1 MLTPDQINH
10 IHRLHWGEQWP
21 LRKIARHLHIGRR
34 TLAKYLATPA
44 PAPTHRDR
52 ASKLDP
58 FKPAI
63 TELLEKDPTATAA
76 VIAQRL
82 RQLGY
87 AGGITILKDYLHAV
101 RLNSRARR
109 AYVRVEPAAGER
121 CDVDWGHFDALPYN
135 GATRKL
141 YAFCLVE
148 SHSRKMYLEFT
159 HSQTFET
166 FARCHI
172 HAFQFFSGTAREIW
186 FDNLA
191 TA

>member
-63 TELLEKDPTATAA
+63 SELLEKDPTATAA

-87 AGGITILKDYLHAV
+87 AGGNDTQSPL
-101 RLNSRARR
+101 RLRGR
-109 AYVRVEPAAGER
+109 
-121 CDVDWGHFDALPYN
+121 
-135 GATRKL
+135 
-141 YAFCLVE
+141 
-148 SHSRKMYLEFT
+148 
-159 HSQTFET
+159 
-166 FARCHI
+166 
-172 HAFQFFSGTAREIW
+172 
-186 FDNLA
+186 
-191 TA
+191 